1 MMGKNSNKELGIIEI
16 SRYGKTKEL
25 GRIIGF
31 EGTTEILDLLD
42 ERPRQYKE
50 IDFIIGLPHATLIR
64 RLTMLQILSLV
75 EKRHITSKRRETH
88 VYDLTRSGMNLLK
101 FIKSYEKEISLPLL
115 QQKII
120 EIENSK

>member
-1 MMGKNSNKELGIIEI
+1 MMGKNSDKELGIIEI

-25 GRIIGF
+25 GRTIGF

-42 ERPRQYKE
+42 DRPRQYKE

-75 EKRHITSKRRETH
+75 EKRHITSKRRKTH
-88 VYDLTRSGMNLLK
+88 VYDLTRSGIEFMK
-101 FIKSYEKEISLPLL
+101 FIRTYEKRASFPPS

-120 EIENSK
+120 EIENR